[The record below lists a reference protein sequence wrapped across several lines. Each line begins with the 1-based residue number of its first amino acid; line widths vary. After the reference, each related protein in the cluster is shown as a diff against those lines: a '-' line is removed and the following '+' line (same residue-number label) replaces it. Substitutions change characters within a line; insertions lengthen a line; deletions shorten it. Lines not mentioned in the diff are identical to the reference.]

1 MTKEIK
7 PKVNNGLNTNKN
19 SQVATVRDWLTS
31 DAFKEQL
38 RLAAPE
44 MMDVNR
50 LIRIVFTQIRRN
62 PKLMECTRE
71 SLMACVMGC
80 AQLGLEPE
88 PFLGQAYLVPYGKE
102 CTLIPGYRGYIA
114 LARRSGEVKSVT
126 AQAVHENDTFE
137 LVYGVPE
144 DKLRH
149 VPAIGKRGDFVGAY
163 VVFRYKDGSYSFDY
177 MPKEDIDKIRKRSK
191 ASSSGPW
198 VTDYEEMAKKT
209 VIRRHIKIAP
219 LSVELRKAAA
229 AEDVLA
235 AGESQ
240 VNIFSDENDFK
251 EVFEQETEWACPPF
265 SIHKKTGN
273 DTTEENVKNKKGEEV
288 YVFCPNKQQRVATSV
303 CQKCKNKEG
312 CPAIDELEE
321 DSENKTK

>member
-1 MTKEIK
+1 MTKEIQ
-7 PKVNNGLNTNKN
+7 PKVNNGLKTNKN

-102 CTLIPGYRGYIA
+102 CTLIPGYRGYIT

-163 VVFRYKDGSYSFDY
+163 VVFRYKDDSYSFDY

-240 VNIFSDENDFK
+240 MSIFSDENDYEEK
-251 EVFEQETEWACPPF
+251 VIEHEPETEKE
-265 SIHKKTGN
+265 SM
-273 DTTEENVKNKKGEEV
+273 EEKVKNERGEEV

-312 CPAIDELEE
+312 CPALEELEE
-321 DSENKTK
+321 EKAENKTK